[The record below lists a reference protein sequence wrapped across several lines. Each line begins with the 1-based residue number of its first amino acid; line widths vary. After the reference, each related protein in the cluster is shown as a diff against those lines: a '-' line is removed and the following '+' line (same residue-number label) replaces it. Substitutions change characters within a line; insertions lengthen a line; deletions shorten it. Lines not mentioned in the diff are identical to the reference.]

1 MSLQIGDFTGGLV
14 VKNLSC
20 NAGDTGSICGQGTE
34 IPQAVEQRGL
44 SIATTEP
51 AHNWSPG
58 TVLKDPAWCN

>member
-51 AHNWSPG
+51 VHNWSPC